1 MKRLGVLVAVI
12 AGIAAILLI
21 AKFGNRSDS
30 GPGLPAKL
38 VTVHRTTFQTKLPEN
53 GVVQHP
59 RTATVPTLIAGNIGD
74 VYVKAGDSVSA
85 GELLATIQNP
95 TLESTA
101 AGSQA
106 DYTSA
111 EANIRTARVNEQN
124 ARVTYEAAVQTA
136 KSNLNEAQRVYDADL
151 SLYRNKAIPRNQIDT
166 DRATLD
172 KMRVAYDQALR
183 QLRLGAVTGY
193 GENSVQYAQA
203 AAQKAAINN
212 AANQQQLSFTRVAA
226 PFSGVIQS
234 VATQPGDP
242 LTPLHAGDPVTQGQM
257 LFTIAERGA
266 YIVKAQVDEQDII
279 NVHAG
284 QAVSV
289 SGQDF
294 PGRHIPG
301 HVETIAP
308 VATKSTD
315 ASSTAKQVLTTIRLE
330 SSPEFLK
337 DGMTVDV
344 DILTSEVRNAVTVP
358 NDAIVN
364 DAGKSYVYVVRK
376 GVAHKVLIV
385 AGQANDA
392 QTVVKSGVSA
402 GDVIVAQK
410 LPALQEGVHVTQ
422 APSSSPSPAS

>member
-12 AGIAAILLI
+12 VGIAAVLFI
-21 AKFGNRSDS
+21 AKVGNRGDS
-30 GPGLPAKL
+30 ASGVPAKL

-59 RTATVPTLIAGNIGD
+59 RAATVPTLISGNIGEI
-74 VYVKAGDSVSA
+74 YVKAGDTVSA

-95 TLESTA
+95 TLESNA

-136 KSNLNEAQRVYDADL
+136 KSNLNEAQRVYNADL

-166 DRATLD
+166 DKATLD
-172 KMRVAYDQALR
+172 KMRVAYEQALR

-203 AAQKAAINN
+203 AAQKAAIANQ
-212 AANQQQLSFTRVAA
+212 ANQQQLSFTRVAA

-257 LFTIAERGA
+257 LFTIAERGS
-266 YIVKAQVDEQDII
+266 YIVKAQVDEQDVI
-279 NVHAG
+279 NVRVG
-284 QAVSV
+284 QPVSV

-294 PGRHIPG
+294 PGKHIPG
-301 HVETIAP
+301 HVESIAP

-315 ASSTAKQVLTTIRLE
+315 ASSTAKQVLTTIRLD

-344 DILTSEVRNAVTVP
+344 DILTSDVRNVVAVP
-358 NDAIVN
+358 DDAIVN
-364 DAGKSYVYVVRK
+364 ESGKSYVYVVRK
-376 GVAHKVLIV
+376 GVAHKVLITT
-385 AGQANDA
+385 GQANDA
-392 QTVVKSGVSA
+392 QTIVKSGVVP
-402 GDVIVAQK
+402 GDVIVGQK
-410 LPALQEGVHVTQ
+410 LAAIQDGVHVTS
-422 APSSSPSPAS
+422 APASPSPTS

>member
-1 MKRLGVLVAVI
+1 MKRLGVLVAIV
-12 AGIAAILLI
+12 AGIAVILLI
-21 AKFGNRSDS
+21 AKYGNRGDS
-30 GPGLPAKL
+30 AAGLPVKL

-74 VYVKAGDSVSA
+74 IYAKAGDTVSA

-101 AGSQA
+101 AGSLA

-111 EANIRTARVNEQN
+111 VANIRTARVNEQN
-124 ARVTYEAAVQTA
+124 ARVTYDAAVQTA

-166 DRATLD
+166 DKATLD

-203 AAQKAAINN
+203 AAQKAAITN
-212 AANQQQLSFTRVAA
+212 AANQQQLSFSRVVA

-234 VATQPGDP
+234 VATQSGDP
-242 LTPLHAGDPVTQGQM
+242 LTPLHAGDPVAQGQM

-266 YIVKAQVDEQDII
+266 YIVKAQIDEQDII

-284 QAVSV
+284 QPVSV

-294 PGRHIPG
+294 PGKHIAG
-301 HVETIAP
+301 HVEVIAP

-315 ASSTAKQVLTTIRLE
+315 ASSTAKQVLTTIRLD
-330 SSPEFLK
+330 SSPGFLK

-344 DILTSEVRNAVTVP
+344 DILTSDVPNAVTVP
-358 NDAIVN
+358 NDAIVT
-364 DAGKSYVYVVRK
+364 DSGTSYVYVVRK
-376 GVAHKVLIV
+376 GIAHKTRITT
-385 AGQANDA
+385 GQANDA
-392 QTVVKSGVSA
+392 QTVVKSGISA
-402 GDVIVAQK
+402 GYVIVAQK
-410 LPALQEGVHVTQ
+410 LPAIQEGVHVTQ